1 MKSENRLI
9 IDVFDECR
17 KLYFA
22 KSKTNKIK
30 NKSAAKL
37 FMLCSRNFMRFFLF
51 CIFRRV
57 DILR

>member
-1 MKSENRLI
+1 MVRYKYIQGERFSDENRLI

-30 NKSAAKL
+30 KQIGCKAFHAL
-37 FMLCSRNFMRFFLF
+37 QP
-51 CIFRRV
+51 
-57 DILR
+57 

>member
-1 MKSENRLI
+1 MKSESRLI

-30 NKSAAKL
+30 KQIGCKA